1 MRDPVIVANRQDV
14 LQSVWLHAPVK
25 SYQPGVLRAR
35 RTHVTRP
42 TFQLRSPLERRLGLL
57 SCVDWLSCSPRA
69 SLHDLAAH
77 ARVLPFSCR
86 LKAEGAAN
94 AGRWMRPQSRVQNE
108 KVHEHGHHG
117 HTGFA
122 RHSLRNGFN
131 GFLRALVSAESA
143 RMCERAVLTNRPS
156 LDLSPFVLK
165 GLGEPD
171 GERGTDPVSSS
182 TRTVAGASSPD
193 RARKGAG

>member
-1 MRDPVIVANRQDV
+1 MPLGAVHPIIARSGATK
-14 LQSVWLHAPVK
+14 QSM
-25 SYQPGVLRAR
+25 AR
-35 RTHVTRP
+35 HRKI
-42 TFQLRSPLERRLGLL
+42 EDGLL
-57 SCVDWLSCSPRA
+57 RRSAPRNDDQIYHPG
-69 SLHDLAAH
+69 SQTHLRDLAAG
-77 ARVLPFSCR
+77 ARVLLYVLPSENQR
-86 LKAEGAAN
+86 AWGMPGARCTRSLACKM
-94 AGRWMRPQSRVQNE
+94 GR
-108 KVHEHGHHG
+108 EHTSIVTVGSPDQPG
-117 HTGFA
+117 IPA
-122 RHSLRNGFN
+122 RNGVN
-131 GFLRALVSAESA
+131 GFLRDLVSAESA